1 MNAETASVE
10 GTLLLPADPLEG
22 QAVTLDRLAGDWSIW
37 QLKDG
42 HRFSADDLMTAWLAA
57 EVAPDARR
65 LLDLGAGIGSV
76 GLLALWRM
84 APTSTLVMVEAQPV
98 SHALAQRTIA
108 TNDLAQRVT
117 PRLGDLRDPESVPEA
132 DAFDLVTG
140 SPPYIPLGKG
150 IVSPHPQRAACRME
164 LRGTIAD
171 YARTAVRAMRPEGW
185 FVCCFAAGDP
195 RAEAGLLDAGLY
207 IRHRKDIVFRPGQAP
222 TIALFAS
229 RREPCTR
236 EDLPPLHVRH
246 ADRTWTTEYLDLR
259 EAMGTTLDRD
269 RIAGAV

>member
-1 MNAETASVE
+1 MNAAAETE
-10 GTLLLPADPLEG
+10 IGLRQPDDPLEG
-22 QAVTLDRLAGDWSIW
+22 QALTLDRLAGDWTIW
-37 QLKDG
+37 QLEAG

-57 EVAPDARR
+57 EVAPGARK

-76 GLLALWRM
+76 GLLTLWRM
-84 APTSTLVMVEAQPV
+84 APESTLVMVEAQGV
-98 SHALAQRTIA
+98 SHALARRTIA
-108 TNDLAQRVT
+108 TNGLTERVT
-117 PRLGDLRDPESVPEA
+117 PRLGDLRDPASVPEA

-150 IVSPHPQRAACRME
+150 VVSPHPQRAACRME

-171 YARTAVRAMRPEGW
+171 YALTAVRAMRPDGW

-195 RAEAGLLDAGLY
+195 RAEAGLLAAGLH
-207 IRHRKDIVFRPGQAP
+207 IRHRRDIVFRPGQAP
-222 TIALFAS
+222 TIALFAT

-246 ADRTWTTEYLDLR
+246 ADRSWTSEYLDLR
-259 EAMGTTLDRD
+259 EVMGTNLDRD
-269 RIAGAV
+269 RIAGGR